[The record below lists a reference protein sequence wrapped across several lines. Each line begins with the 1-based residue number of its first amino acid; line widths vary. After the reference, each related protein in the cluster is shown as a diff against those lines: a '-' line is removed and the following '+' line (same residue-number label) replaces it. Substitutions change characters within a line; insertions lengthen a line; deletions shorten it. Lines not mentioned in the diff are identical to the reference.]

1 LEDVIPYEIFY
12 IFRKGIQEFKLKKKF
27 IMKRIIL
34 STVIVLG
41 GMLAMQAQS
50 KELQTEKQ
58 SQKTELQQQK
68 KQSLSTQN
76 NTPIKQAPGTNK
88 LEQQV
93 AVDPVKVPA
102 PVKNFV
108 SEKYKNSTIQKA
120 SRNSKGVYQLEV
132 LGSDNVVKTI
142 FVDEK
147 GREMTAPQV
156 LSH

>member
-1 LEDVIPYEIFY
+1 MKYFISFE
-12 IFRKGIQEFKLKKKF
+12 KEFKTKKKF
-27 IMKRIIL
+27 IIMKRIIL
-34 STVIVLG
+34 SLVFVLG

-50 KELQTEKQ
+50 KELQTKKQ
-58 SQKTELQQQK
+58 TQTTELQQQK
-68 KQSLSTQN
+68 NQNLSTQS
-76 NTPIKQAPGTNK
+76 NTPIKQAPGTK
-88 LEQQV
+88 SLEQQV
-93 AVDPVKVPA
+93 VVDPVKVPA

-108 SEKYKNSTIQKA
+108 SEKYKNSSIQKA